1 MLIVALDLIA
11 FIVSLVMVGSVIFRY
26 KKVDSLFML
35 LGAAVIFNCLGRF
48 LISISQTLEV
58 AILANK
64 LLYVGGCYIPPL
76 LIMVLFK
83 LCNLKLPR
91 IAVIV
96 MALYSSIVLCLAM
109 TIGYNGIYYKEV
121 KLIIADGY
129 SRLDKVYGPM
139 HILYPVMTALYAVFL
154 VVFAILAV
162 KAYKKLPLRTVIGAS
177 VMGVAIILAYIIG
190 RGFVTDISFLS
201 IGYLIAMIFII
212 RHFDRINMYDM
223 SANILNSVE
232 QRKEYGYLV
241 LDDKLRYISSDRY
254 LKEIF
259 PEINDWAVDRSIACS
274 DSLLYTEV
282 IQCIADTDCTNDD
295 KKTICIDDK
304 YFETNVQPIMRGK
317 KRVGH
322 LIEFVD
328 RTLERKYYNSIENYN
343 AALEREVAAQTA
355 DIMHIKDMMVLGM
368 ADMVESRDNNTGG
381 HIKRTS
387 AVVKAF
393 AVRLLAHDELGLSE
407 SFLRMV
413 GKAAPMHDLGKIAID
428 DSILR
433 KPGKFTDEEYNEM
446 KRHTTEGARIVE
458 SILRGV
464 EDDDFVEIARNVALY
479 HHEKWNG
486 KGYPLMAAGAD
497 IPVEA
502 RIMALADVFDALVSK
517 RCYKDAFSYDKAF
530 AIIEADLGEHFD
542 PDLGRVFLECR
553 SELQRIYDEY

>member
-35 LGAAVIFNCLGRF
+35 LGAAVIFNCMGRF

-64 LLYVGGCYIPPL
+64 ILYVGGCYIPPL

-109 TIGYNGIYYKEV
+109 TIGYNGIYYKEAE
-121 KLIIADGY
+121 LIIADGY

-162 KAYKKLPLRTVIGAS
+162 RGHKKLPLRTVIGAS

-259 PEINDWAVDRSIACS
+259 PEIDDWAVDRNIACS

-343 AALEREVAAQTA
+343 AELEREVAAQTA

-407 SFLRMV
+407 RFLRMV
-413 GKAAPMHDLGKIAID
+413 EKAAPMHDLGKIAID

-433 KPGKFTDEEYNEM
+433 KPGRFTDEEYNEM

-486 KGYPLMAAGAD
+486 KGYPLMAAGTD

-530 AIIEADLGEHFD
+530 AIIEEDLGKHFD